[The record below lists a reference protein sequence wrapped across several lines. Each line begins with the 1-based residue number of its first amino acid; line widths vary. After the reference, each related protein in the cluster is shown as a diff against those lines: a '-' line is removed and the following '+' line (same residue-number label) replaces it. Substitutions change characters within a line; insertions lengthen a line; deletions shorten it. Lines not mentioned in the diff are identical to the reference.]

1 MNRAL
6 GSLQVAALLVSA
18 SYGIGFLF
26 GSGELALS
34 HGMAGSIYGVAT
46 GFGMLVLAVF
56 ARQLWATGLPVWDL
70 FGRAYGRQLQGV
82 VALLSLIWMSGV
94 LAAQIQGGVAV
105 LELLGLEQVHS
116 YLAILLLIYGAS
128 RLDLRFA
135 SALFAMC
142 LLASAA
148 VLVYAL
154 IVANG
159 MGVYLQAIPAFAE
172 DLSTFSPSRMV
183 AISLAVG
190 LLVCTG
196 ADYQQFVLAARS
208 PLAAVGGCVLA
219 GLLLF
224 VIAFLPSAVVVAMQ
238 GGGMLGDL
246 VDTKQVVP
254 WVLGQVA
261 GSVGQ
266 GADKLMLIALSV
278 AALGAGA
285 AILRAMTEALACAAS
300 GSRSAGYPMFSLIAL
315 ALSALLASLDRGIVD
330 TMVSVNVVYIASI
343 SVCFATMVTGIVV
356 PPQHAKWIVAVGF
369 AASVSVHLA
378 GWLGQYGV
386 DTDGVSLLLGC
397 FLSAGTALW
406 LRFAAGGWTGRFPDL
421 RR

>member
-1 MNRAL
+1 
-6 GSLQVAALLVSA
+6 
-18 SYGIGFLF
+18 
-26 GSGELALS
+26 
-34 HGMAGSIYGVAT
+34 
-46 GFGMLVLAVF
+46 
-56 ARQLWATGLPVWDL
+56 
-70 FGRAYGRQLQGV
+70 
-82 VALLSLIWMSGV
+82 
-94 LAAQIQGGVAV
+94 V
-105 LELLGLEQVHS
+105 LELLGLEKTHS
-116 YLAILLLIYGAS
+116 HLVILLLIYGAS

-154 IVANG
+154 VAAKG
-159 MGVYLQAIPAFAE
+159 IGVYLQAIPAFTE
-172 DLSTFSPSRMV
+172 DLSTFSPSRVV

-300 GSRSAGYPMFSLIAL
+300 GSRSAGHPMFALIAL
-315 ALSALLASLDRGIVD
+315 VLSALLASRHQGIVD
-330 TMVSVNVVYIASI
+330 TMVSVNVIYIARI
-343 SVCFATMVTGIVV
+343 GVCFATMVTGIVV
-356 PPQHAKWIVAVGF
+356 PPQQARWIVAVGF
-369 AASVSVHLA
+369 TSSVAVHLA
-378 GWLGQYGV
+378 GWLGQYGG
-386 DTDGVSLLLGC
+386 DTDVLSLLFGC

-406 LRFAAGGWTGRFPDL
+406 LRFAAGGWTGRFSDL

>member
-1 MNRAL
+1 MSSILIMAIDASGAIRFVGDVLRGAACGCFCPMCKSPLVAKQGKENEWHFSHEASQERPECEAGAENLARSL
-6 GSLQVAALLVSA
+6 GIEFAR
-18 SYGIGFLF
+18 
-26 GSGELALS
+26 ELAERRSLVLPEYRTS
-34 HGMAGSIYGVAT
+34 AGVISAWLDRSQAVEWNAQISGPLAWREHPPKSKVVAT
-46 GFGMLVLAVF
+46 GALDTGAAF
-56 ARQLWATGLPVWDL
+56 ALFVQVGDAGAPQVDDLPEHC
-70 FGRAYGRQLQGV
+70 AYGSLV
-82 VALLSLIWMSGV
+82 VS
-94 LAAQIQGGVAV
+94 AAWPPGTRTREDAMAILKQTVSFRWG
-105 LELLGLEQVHS
+105 
-116 YLAILLLIYGAS
+116 YLVILLLIYGAS

-172 DLSTFSPSRMV
+172 DLSTFSPSRVV

-246 VDTKQVVP
+246 VDTALN
-254 WVLGQVA
+254 LG
-261 GSVGQ
+261 S
-266 GADKLMLIALSV
+266 
-278 AALGAGA
+278 
-285 AILRAMTEALACAAS
+285 
-300 GSRSAGYPMFSLIAL
+300 
-315 ALSALLASLDRGIVD
+315 
-330 TMVSVNVVYIASI
+330 
-343 SVCFATMVTGIVV
+343 
-356 PPQHAKWIVAVGF
+356 
-369 AASVSVHLA
+369 
-378 GWLGQYGV
+378 QY
-386 DTDGVSLLLGC
+386 
-397 FLSAGTALW
+397 A
-406 LRFAAGGWTGRFPDL
+406 RHPDQ
-421 RR
+421 